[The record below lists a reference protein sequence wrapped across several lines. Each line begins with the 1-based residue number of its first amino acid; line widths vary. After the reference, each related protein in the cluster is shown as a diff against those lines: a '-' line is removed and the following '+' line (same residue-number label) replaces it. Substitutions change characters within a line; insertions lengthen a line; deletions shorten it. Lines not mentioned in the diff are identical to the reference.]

1 MDCLHAVATSRVS
14 SSKAFTKKATMDLNL
29 DDDSPSSSLCQSF
42 ASDGFVRLPDV
53 LGKDAVEALNVR
65 LEHVLR
71 GQYDRGVKPDKTP
84 KLIKL
89 GMATQ
94 YDDGDEKKDEEDD
107 HALACDCST
116 TKTTLPSKRQSKNKK
131 KSAGNIGPLGFTGSR
146 QNAKVLQVI
155 NVHKCDRLFRELAT
169 NARLGRA
176 VAELAGWRHGARL
189 AQDQVWA
196 KPPGSPPLTY
206 HRDSPYFMF
215 SPSSVVT
222 VWVAFDDMVDELGPL
237 VYVKGSHKWGEGRVG
252 SAGTFFQRDGGLS
265 LLKSAAERE
274 GLNFDEDVEFVSM
287 AGLEAGGMSI
297 HDGRCWHGSGGNRS
311 ECNPRRGLGL
321 HFVPAEVRFTADAAK
336 SRLWR
341 RYVEPHIESGEDV
354 GDIRIPEEDFPLVW
368 SPDM

>member
-1 MDCLHAVATSRVS
+1 
-14 SSKAFTKKATMDLNL
+14 MDLNL
-29 DDDSPSSSLCQSF
+29 PPAGADDETLPPLCQTF
-42 ASDGFVRLPDV
+42 ASDGFVKLPGV
-53 LGKDAVEALNVR
+53 VPTDAVQALNKR

-94 YDDGDEKKDEEDD
+94 YDVDDEKKGEEEDGR
-107 HALACDCST
+107 HVCDCS
-116 TKTTLPSKRQSKNKK
+116 KHKGASQQQRSRKRPG
-131 KSAGNIGPLGFTGSR
+131 GNIGPLGFTGSR

-155 NVHKCDRLFRELAT
+155 NVHKCDQLFRELGT
-169 NARLGRA
+169 NAHLGRI
-176 VAELAGWRHGARL
+176 VAKLAGWKHGARL

-215 SPSSVVT
+215 SPSAVVT
-222 VWVAFDDMVDELGPL
+222 VWVAFDDMVEELGPL

-252 SAGTFFQRDGGLS
+252 SAGTFFQRDGGVS

-274 GLNFDEDVEFVSM
+274 GLNFDQDVEFVSM
-287 AGLEAGGMSI
+287 AALEAGGISI
-297 HDGRCWHGSGGNRS
+297 HDGRCWHGSGGNKS
-311 ECNPRRGLGL
+311 ERNPRRGLGL

-336 SRLWR
+336 SRLWK
-341 RYVEPHIESGEDV
+341 RYVEPHIESGLDV
-354 GDIRIPEEDFPLVW
+354 GDIELPEEDFPLVW
-368 SPDM
+368 SPDME